1 LVFVTNIGK
10 PCFTNVSLLMF
21 LIAQPGAPRGRGTG
35 LGQATRFYEKQ
46 EKHLVFDCY
55 DDFSELL
62 TP

>member
-1 LVFVTNIGK
+1 
-10 PCFTNVSLLMF
+10 MF